1 MNGGAAGWRRVSA
14 WGPPALVCAVFLL
27 VGVATMDDY
36 GVTPDR
42 KAQRR
47 HAEAT
52 IEYVRHM
59 DEDALHPIDRYFG
72 VAFQLP
78 LVVVERVLQLED
90 ERGIK
95 LSRHFL
101 THLFFAISGIFCYLL
116 VYRLFNNRL
125 IAVLAMAL
133 FLVHPR
139 IYAHSFFNTKDLPFL
154 SMFMITLYVMH
165 RSFQK
170 KTVLAFILLGVM
182 VGILVNLRIMGI
194 TLFAII
200 LIWQALDLIRTEGAR
215 RAQVLNAAGLFILF
229 SVLTV
234 YATIPYLWS
243 DTPGRVFDMFATLS
257 RHPQE
262 SYQLFMGEPIFSR
275 EIPREYLPVWF
286 VITTPPLLLLAG
298 LLGMGAL
305 CLGAV
310 RNPRMLQRDRLLRFG
325 LLVLACFT
333 VPVLA
338 VVLLRPTL
346 FDGWRHLYFLHAPFT
361 ILAAFGL
368 HGLVSAF
375 TLNHVRR
382 AAYVLAGIG
391 VIVTIVSM
399 VRIYPYQGSYFNLL
413 PDRSTTDALSS
424 QFIVDYFYHISSD
437 LMAQTAGAYPSGEL
451 YFAHEIPSV
460 VWHSAVPASGRARVI
475 RNGDD
480 ISSET
485 TVDFAVLTGADASRA
500 HVGRFPNAHVHSH
513 TLYGSQVAAIVPSWF
528 ANAREAALAGEP
540 LVRSAFAIYRAER
553 ELTYLRDGC
562 SRDEAAARFLL
573 HVFPVRNADLPG
585 YRQRHGFDNLDFPLG
600 ARIDG
605 NCVATALLPD
615 YPIARIRTGQ
625 FTGDDIRWQVEFAP
639 DGEVVAPAPPPDYA
653 SARRRALTT
662 EPVGRA
668 AFDVYRDGRT
678 LTYLRDG
685 CSAEEAAAPFFL
697 HVHPADAGDL
707 PEHRRGYG
715 FDNLD
720 FTLAGSGARIDG
732 NCVAVARLP
741 AYPTARI
748 HTGQYDAGE
757 RLWDVEIVPPEGE

>member
-1 MNGGAAGWRRVSA
+1 MNGGATGWRRVSA

-27 VGVATMDDY
+27 VGVITMDDY
-36 GVTPDR
+36 GVAPDR

-52 IEYVRHM
+52 IEYIRHM
-59 DEDALHPIDRYFG
+59 DEDVLHPIDRYFG

-78 LVVVERVLQLED
+78 LVMVERVFQLED

-101 THLFFAISGIFCYLL
+101 THLLFAISGIFCYLL
-116 VYRLFNNRL
+116 VYRLFNNRI
-125 IAVLAMAL
+125 IALLAMAL

-154 SMFMITLYVMH
+154 SMFMITLYITH

-170 KTVLAFILLGVM
+170 KTALAFILLGIA

-200 LIWQALDLIRTEGAR
+200 LAWQALDLIRGEGAR
-215 RAQVLNAAGLFILF
+215 RFQILNATGLFILF
-229 SVLTV
+229 SVLTM

-243 DTPGRVFDMFATLS
+243 DTPGRIVDMFATLS

-262 SYQLFMGEPIFSR
+262 SYQLFRGEPVFSR

-286 VITTPPLLLLAG
+286 AITTPPFLLILG
-298 LLGMGAL
+298 LLGTGAL
-305 CLGAV
+305 CVGAV
-310 RNPRMLQRDRLLRFG
+310 RNPWTIPRDHLLRFG
-325 LLVLACFT
+325 LLALACFA

-375 TLNHVRR
+375 AMDRVRR
-382 AAYVLAGIG
+382 ATYVLAGIG
-391 VIVTIVSM
+391 VTVTIVSM
-399 VRIYPYQGSYFNLL
+399 VRLYPYQGSYFNLL
-413 PDRSTTDALSS
+413 PDRNTTDSLSS
-424 QFIVDYFYHISSD
+424 QFIADYFYHISSD
-437 LMAQTAGAYPSGEL
+437 LMAETAGDYSSGEL

-460 VWHSAVPASGRARVI
+460 VWRSAVPVNDQARMVHGR
-475 RNGDD
+475 GD

-485 TVDFAVLTGADASRA
+485 ASDFAILTGAEAARA
-500 HVGRFPNAHVHSH
+500 RLARFPNAHVRELH
-513 TLYGSQVAAIVPSWF
+513 GSQVVAIVPHWF
-528 ANAREAALAGEP
+528 ANAREAALADEP
-540 LVRSAFAIYRAER
+540 LVRSVFAIHRAGR

-562 SRDEAAARFLL
+562 SPDDAAARFLL
-573 HVFPVRNADLPG
+573 HVFPMTNADLPG
-585 YRQRHGFDNLDFPLG
+585 YRQRHGFDNLDFPVG

-625 FTGDDIRWQVEFAP
+625 FAGEGIRWQVEFTP
-639 DGEVVAPAPPPDYA
+639 DGRVVAPAPPPDYP
-653 SARRRALTT
+653 SARRRALDG
-662 EPVGRA
+662 EPLARS
-668 AFDVYRDGRT
+668 AFDVYRDGRA
-678 LTYLRDG
+678 LTYVRDG
-685 CSAEEAAAPFFL
+685 CSDEEAAARFFL
-697 HVHPADAGDL
+697 HVHPADVGDL

-720 FTLAGSGARIDG
+720 FTLAGSGARMDG

-741 AYPTARI
+741 DYAIARVR
-748 HTGQYDAGE
+748 TGQYDEAGQ
-757 RLWDVEIVPPEGE
+757 RWAVEFAWPGGE